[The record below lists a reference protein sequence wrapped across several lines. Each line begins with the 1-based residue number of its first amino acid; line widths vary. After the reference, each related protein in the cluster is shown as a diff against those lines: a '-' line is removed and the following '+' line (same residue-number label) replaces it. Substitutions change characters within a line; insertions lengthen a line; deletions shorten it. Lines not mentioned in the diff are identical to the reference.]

1 MKERPGEIFKVIS
14 KFGTSMFL
22 VLTGVLAIHMA
33 VMLVDFFFIRKP
45 LVINL
50 ESDFVGSAFSFPML
64 PIIAAYCIFSLALLF
79 LWNKMKKAVLA
90 ARESERRHERQKM
103 LLGILQE
110 ITGVLGQHIT
120 AHNSEI
126 QRWLTDMKM
135 KNKQPPKAVEDSS
148 RRISEVLG
156 ALSEIA
162 FLAGRDRPSS
172 GAQEITDIRDIES
185 LLTRRIT
192 EKDNEANAAEII
204 RRAGKIH

>member
-1 MKERPGEIFKVIS
+1 
-14 KFGTSMFL
+14 
-22 VLTGVLAIHMA
+22 
-33 VMLVDFFFIRKP
+33 
-45 LVINL
+45 
-50 ESDFVGSAFSFPML
+50 
-64 PIIAAYCIFSLALLF
+64 
-79 LWNKMKKAVLA
+79 
-90 ARESERRHERQKM
+90 
-103 LLGILQE
+103 
-110 ITGVLGQHIT
+110 
-120 AHNSEI
+120 
-126 QRWLTDMKM
+126 MKM